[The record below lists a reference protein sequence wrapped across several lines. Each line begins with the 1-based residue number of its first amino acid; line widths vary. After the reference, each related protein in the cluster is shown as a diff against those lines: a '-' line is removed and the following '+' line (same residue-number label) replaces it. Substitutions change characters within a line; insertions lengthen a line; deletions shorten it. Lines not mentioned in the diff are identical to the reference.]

1 MSLSAASDVWS
12 TIYNLRLRFR
22 VYFIVDK
29 AFSEMHLIWL
39 SFVKLSIKLRFSSP
53 FVPET
58 DDSKKVEEL
67 KERKQ
72 MTLCDEGT

>member
-53 FVPET
+53 F
-58 DDSKKVEEL
+58 SKKVEEL